1 MSLTNSLKSILP
13 SLSSSYASIM
23 RWHSAAPAP
32 APSPSDPSTLRSSA
46 ASMNPSPSRS
56 KTANAARASSTVAS
70 SSSNSAAASS
80 KPTDTAAPP
89 APITPS
95 TTSMSIAPAAAAA
108 AGLAGAG
115 DAGAAAAA
123 GAGAGAAS
131 RPRDEDDEEE
141 VADLMTAVRKTRT
154 ALMESVSTACAR
166 EMLWEE
172 VLGADAEA
180 MSMAVVGAYENLA
193 RLPWFLASLIPPR
206 RRPAARRLGS
216 TPSGLPRHR
225 WWPEGL

>member
-23 RWHSAAPAP
+23 LWHSAAPAGP
-32 APSPSDPSTLRSSA
+32 NPSDPSTVRSSA

-80 KPTDTAAPP
+80 NPTDTAAPP

-95 TTSMSIAPAAAAA
+95 TTSMAMV

-115 DAGAAAAA
+115 DGDGGAAAAA
-123 GAGAGAAS
+123 GVGAGAAS
-131 RPRDEDDEEE
+131 RRRDEEEDE

-166 EMLWEE
+166 EMLWED
-172 VLGADAEA
+172 VVGADAEA
-180 MSMAVVGAYENLA
+180 MSMAAV
-193 RLPWFLASLIPPR
+193 ASPRISPAVISAPLIPPL
-206 RRPAARRLGS
+206 AARCLRPSVALPLRRLVFWR
-216 TPSGLPRHR
+216 LMV
-225 WWPEGL
+225 